1 MPENHCT
8 RCRFVLYAAIAASGL
23 RRKSDSEMKTK
34 LVRTV
39 IDTVT
44 HSAIAVTGWTAK
56 GTRYHVW
63 LWTDK
68 KRDPSG
74 RGRIAGDQDSA
85 LFRKDRFSG
94 NVSLRCNESKAEAA
108 ILAELL
114 AVGRGAIFG

>member
-1 MPENHCT
+1 
-8 RCRFVLYAAIAASGL
+8 
-23 RRKSDSEMKTK
+23 MKTK
-34 LVRTV
+34 LSRVV

-68 KRDPSG
+68 GRDPSG
-74 RGRIAGDQDSA
+74 AGRIAGDQDSA
-85 LFRKDRFSG
+85 LFRKDKSG
-94 NVSLRCNESKAEAA
+94 NVSLRCNDSKTEEA

-114 AVGRGAIFG
+114 TVGRGAIFG